1 MYRLHQNNIY
11 TNMQSTLSY
20 IETKEVVLVK
30 IACTNF
36 EQWSKFEQWSS
47 FTLNGHPLLMIFSFF
62 FFFFFL
68 SSETQRWKN
77 NNKGVLYTSSG
88 PYTDTETPTEQSSS
102 QSKYNSL
109 AK

>member
-1 MYRLHQNNIY
+1 
-11 TNMQSTLSY
+11 MQSTLSN

-30 IACTNF
+30 IAHTNF

-47 FTLNGHPLLMIFSFF
+47 FTLNGHANFFS
-62 FFFFFL
+62 

-88 PYTDTETPTEQSSS
+88 THSDTETQTEQSSS
-102 QSKYNSL
+102 QSKYNFL